1 MGTVGYKPKDKN
13 VVKLKKY
20 LTKELKP
27 NFKDLLKTT

>member
-1 MGTVGYKPKDKN
+1 MRYKPKDKN

-20 LTKELKP
+20 LTKGLKP